1 MYLSLDE
8 KRCTFYVNY
17 FSFISL
23 CNLSNVP
30 MARINS
36 VKFSIDPVT
45 KISSTE
51 FTFFGQ
57 ALPNTRSAK
66 ISALTVIELCSS
78 NELLY
83 GYIQGILIVIKSN

>member
-8 KRCTFYVNY
+8 KRFTFYVNY
-17 FSFISL
+17 FSIISL

-57 ALPNTRSAK
+57 GLPEYSFRENF
-66 ISALTVIELCSS
+66 CP
-78 NELLY
+78 Y
-83 GYIQGILIVIKSN
+83 GDRTLQLE